1 MTQVAFSKVLVASV
15 FVLSGVV
22 ATQAFAIAPMVA
34 TPPPL
39 VAVASTLKTD
49 SAEFCTSTDGRFEI
63 VRDFTGGESYLVL
76 APQDASGK
84 PIVKQ
89 GFTYVKQAGGSTQ
102 KNEVTFEM
110 FELMVEPF
118 DNEPKDQTKWAKTYE
133 ELFSGKV
140 AIVDDKGK
148 TIATVTANCHAAVVD
163 FK

>member
-1 MTQVAFSKVLVASV
+1 MTHVTFSKVLAAAV
-15 FVLSGVV
+15 FVLSGFVS
-22 ATQAFAIAPMVA
+22 AKSFAIAPMSA
-34 TPPPL
+34 TPTVGVVPS
-39 VAVASTLKTD
+39 ALKTD
-49 SAEFCTSTDGRFEI
+49 SAEFCSSTDGRFEI
-63 VRDFTGGESYLVL
+63 VRDFTGGENYLVL
-76 APQDASGK
+76 APQDATSK

-89 GFTYVKQAGGSTQ
+89 GFTYVKQAGGVTQ

-118 DNEPKDQTKWAKTYE
+118 DNEPKDQSKWAKTYE
-133 ELFSGKV
+133 ELFNGKV

>member
-1 MTQVAFSKVLVASV
+1 MTHVTFSKVLAASV
-15 FVLSGVV
+15 FVLSGIVS
-22 ATQAFAIAPMVA
+22 TKAFAIAPLVA
-34 TPPPL
+34 TSPV
-39 VAVASTLKTD
+39 VAVSSSLKTD

-63 VRDFTGGESYLVL
+63 VRDFTGGENYLVL
-76 APQDASGK
+76 APQDGTSK

-89 GFTYVKQAGGSTQ
+89 GFTYVKQAGGFTQ

-133 ELFSGKV
+133 ELFVGKV
-140 AIVDDKGK
+140 AINDDKGK
-148 TIATVTANCHAAVVD
+148 TIATVAANCHAAVVD